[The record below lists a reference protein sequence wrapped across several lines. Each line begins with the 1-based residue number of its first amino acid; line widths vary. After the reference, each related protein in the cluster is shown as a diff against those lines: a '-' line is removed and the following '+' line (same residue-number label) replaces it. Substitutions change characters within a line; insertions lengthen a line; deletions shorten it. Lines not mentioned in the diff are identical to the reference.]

1 MSRPQRKKLLKDIL
15 RFFENE
21 LYSVH
26 KLNKIMNLI
35 NQQIEKN
42 GYAIIKNCIS
52 NQILSEIKKCINIK
66 LIEKLKSLKK
76 KTKKDISSNY
86 FELKR
91 YLPQYNIQKIISEEI
106 FKKNLIDKLFNQKKL
121 IDNLIYLIGPDLS
134 YHMDFEV
141 AISDKKNKKEE
152 YYFVKKYHQEF
163 WSGMGLESLML
174 WIPINLKNG
183 MGTLEIIKSSHEWGH
198 IPHQNREPLKLKKK
212 FKSTN
217 LKINNGSVALFT
229 ALTLHRTVKNNHKE
243 IRIAI
248 PITVRNFNYPN
259 HGNSDLFNFKPMN
272 TSFFTKMR
280 KKLGNPHLTP
290 FRTIP
295 SEEIE

>member
-1 MSRPQRKKLLKDIL
+1 
-15 RFFENE
+15 
-21 LYSVH
+21 
-26 KLNKIMNLI
+26 MNSTTE
-35 NQQIEKN
+35 QIQKN
-42 GYAIIKNCIS
+42 GFTVIKNCI
-52 NQILSEIKKCINIK
+52 NNKILSEIKACINNK
-66 LIEKLKSLKK
+66 LIEKLKDLKK
-76 KTKKDISSNY
+76 KNKKDLTSNY
-86 FELKR
+86 FELKK
-91 YLPQYNIQKIISEEI
+91 YFPQFNIQKIISEEI
-106 FKKNLIDKLFNQKKL
+106 LKKNLIDKLFNQKKL

-174 WIPINLKNG
+174 WIPINLKKG
-183 MGTLEIIKSSHEWGH
+183 MGTLEIIKASHEWGH
-198 IPHQNREPLKLKKK
+198 IPHQNREPLKLRKK
-212 FKSTN
+212 FKSTI

-229 ALTLHRTVKNNHKE
+229 ALTLHRTIKNDHKE

-272 TSFFTKMR
+272 MSFFTKMR
-280 KKLGNPHLTP
+280 KKLGNPHLSP

-295 SEEIE
+295 LEEIE